1 MKYHSSNGNNP
12 WRQGGFTMVE
22 LMIALLIGL
31 FLLGGLFTMLQNNK
45 KTFTSQSKLAQLQDT
60 ERMAMSIMTDV
71 IQESGYFTD
80 PTIHTATSTMAAL
93 SGLPA
98 GGTMAVG
105 QAMTGSYSAT
115 APGDTITVRFATAN
129 NDGIL
134 NCAGTSNTT
143 GNAPP
148 ATFTFVNT
156 FSVVA
161 NANPML
167 SQLGCTRE
175 DGTFY
180 PLVYGVTNLSV
191 LYGVNTSGSG
201 NNVDTYMTA
210 TQVAANWGNVI
221 SVHIALTFEN
231 PLYTGPNLGQPQ
243 IFLIQRQISV
253 MNRIGL

>member
-45 KTFTSQSKLAQLQDT
+45 KTFTIQSKLAQLQDT

-129 NDGIL
+129 N
-134 NCAGTSNTT
+134 
-143 GNAPP
+143 
-148 ATFTFVNT
+148 
-156 FSVVA
+156 
-161 NANPML
+161 
-167 SQLGCTRE
+167 
-175 DGTFY
+175 
-180 PLVYGVTNLSV
+180 
-191 LYGVNTSGSG
+191 
-201 NNVDTYMTA
+201 
-210 TQVAANWGNVI
+210 
-221 SVHIALTFEN
+221 
-231 PLYTGPNLGQPQ
+231 
-243 IFLIQRQISV
+243 
-253 MNRIGL
+253 